1 MAQKNNFDNRIVLIV
16 GWAAIPILIG
26 AYLGLPRYI
35 GPWYLL
41 SKFTGGAHYAD
52 LIWMILGLA
61 VLLLSGALGYS
72 LLHRRFS
79 HGFRFVVGAFA
90 VVLAGFWLAA
100 FVTVQGLPADIPRP
114 IYW

>member
-1 MAQKNNFDNRIVLIV
+1 MTLKNNFENRIVLVV
-16 GWAAIPILIG
+16 GWASIPILIA
-26 AYLGLPRYI
+26 AYFSLPQYI

-41 SKFTGGAHYAD
+41 SKFTGGPYYAD

-61 VLLLSGALGYS
+61 ILLMSGVLGYS

-79 HGFRFVVGAFA
+79 IRFRFVVGAFA
-90 VVLAGFWLAA
+90 FVLLGLWLAA
-100 FVTVQGLPADIPRP
+100 FVTVQGLPADMPRP